1 MNGEGEMK
9 SGSGGRF
16 NVTVGSRALRP
27 KARFFVD
34 KRPTK
39 AELLARIRRNLA
51 AALTIRS

>member
-1 MNGEGEMK
+1 MDGEGEMK
-9 SGSGGRF
+9 SGSDGRF

-39 AELLARIRRNLA
+39 AELLARIRRNLSRDE
-51 AALTIRS
+51 TG